1 MQTIT
6 TKIQSS
12 FNSTQVCKQCL
23 ESQSQCKF
31 NTNKSNWK
39 FKNYYQVL
47 KYFQFL
53 TNFSKFFSNSK
64 FNLLYAENK
73 FRICYKST
81 LENELQSKNVQVV
94 PKYQFKYQS
103 FKHERGKS
111 EFEIIFKFQ

>member
-1 MQTIT
+1 MQ
-6 TKIQSS
+6 IQHQSI
-12 FNSTQVCKQCL
+12 QL
-23 ESQSQCKF
+23 EIQKLLPGF
-31 NTNKSNWK
+31 EM
-39 FKNYYQVL
+39 
-47 KYFQFL
+47 FL
-53 TNFSKFFSNSK
+53 TNFSKFLSNSK

>member
-31 NTNKSNWK
+31 NTNKIQLEIQK
-39 FKNYYQVL
+39 LLPGFEI
-47 KYFQFL
+47 FL